1 MSRIAAADR
10 PAPPA
15 LRGARTSCAL
25 LTLLTI
31 LLAWPTPTP
40 TLAVIVRPFYFGLL
54 FWFFR
59 RTARQSPELH
69 GQAMRL
75 VCGGFLV
82 LGLAFLAAAAIHFA
96 GLDRVSATFGY
107 LRDVCERGAFLL
119 LGTSLLAFGLMLW
132 IPQVLANH
140 RLLEQHFAQ
149 QSGQLELAESTRSQ
163 LERRLVD
170 ADRRAML
177 GELAASIAHDLRNP
191 LTIVKGTAES
201 LCRRPRST
209 AEVAEHTAVIRRNIE
224 KADATLNT
232 LIDLGRPRSEAATDL
247 DANAVLREV
256 VELLHVEARRRHVAL
271 HLLPGVGDVTVRT
284 DRALLVQALLNLAL
298 NAVQAT
304 SPGGTVALRARRH
317 ARDAGSKVVLGV
329 EDRGHGLMPNVRD
342 RIGTPFFT
350 TKQGGTGLGLSSCR
364 RIAAEL
370 GGSVG
375 LYPRHR
381 GGARALLQLAAGG
394 AATKAARTIEEEAC
408 LATRS

>member
-1 MSRIAAADR
+1 MARIAAADR

-40 TLAVIVRPFYFGLL
+40 ALAVIVRPFYFGLL

-96 GLDRVSATFGY
+96 GLDRASAAFTY

-140 RLLEQHFAQ
+140 RLLEVHFAQ
-149 QSGQLELAESTRSQ
+149 QSGQLELAESTRSE
-163 LERRLVD
+163 LEQRLVD

-209 AEVAEHTAVIRRNIE
+209 NEVAEHTAVIRRNIE
-224 KADATLNT
+224 KADATLNA
-232 LIDLGRPRSEAATDL
+232 LIDLGRPRSEAATEL
-247 DANAVLREV
+247 DAVAVLREV
-256 VELLHVEARRRHVAL
+256 VELLHVEARRRHVTL
-271 HLLPGVGDVTVRT
+271 RLQPGGGGAVVRA

-304 SPGGTVALRARRH
+304 AAGGTVTLRARRLAAAH
-317 ARDAGSKVVLGV
+317 RRGVVLAV
-329 EDRGHGLMPNVRD
+329 EDRGHGLMPSVRE
-342 RIGTPFFT
+342 RVGTPFFT

-364 RIAAEL
+364 RIAIEL

-375 LYPRHR
+375 LFPRQR
-381 GGARALLQLAAGG
+381 GGARALLLLPAGG
-394 AATKAARTIEEEAC
+394 ASAAATRPIEEPAC

>member
-1 MSRIAAADR
+1 MARIPAADR

-40 TLAVIVRPFYFGLL
+40 ALAVIVRPFYFGLL

-82 LGLAFLAAAAIHFA
+82 LGLAFLAAALIHFA
-96 GLDRVSATFGY
+96 GLDRASAAFTY

-140 RLLEQHFAQ
+140 RLLEVHFAQ
-149 QSGQLELAESTRSQ
+149 QSGQLELAESTRSE
-163 LERRLVD
+163 LEQRLVD

-209 AEVAEHTAVIRRNIE
+209 NEVAEHTAVIRRNIE
-224 KADATLNT
+224 KADATLNA
-232 LIDLGRPRSEAATDL
+232 LIDLGRPRSEAAAEL
-247 DANAVLREV
+247 DAAAVLREV
-256 VELLHVEARRRHVAL
+256 VELLHVEARRRHVTL
-271 HLLPGVGDVTVRT
+271 RLQPGGGGAVVRA

-304 SPGGTVALRARRH
+304 AQGGTVTLRARRLASAH
-317 ARDAGSKVVLGV
+317 RRGVVLAV
-329 EDRGHGLMPNVRD
+329 EDRGHGLMPSVRE
-342 RIGTPFFT
+342 RVGTPFFT

-364 RIAAEL
+364 RIAIEL

-375 LYPRHR
+375 LYPRQR
-381 GGARALLQLAAGG
+381 GGARAMLLLPAGG
-394 AATKAARTIEEEAC
+394 PSAAATRPIEEPAC

>member
-1 MSRIAAADR
+1 MARIAAADR

-40 TLAVIVRPFYFGLL
+40 ALAVIVRPFYFGLL

-82 LGLAFLAAAAIHFA
+82 LGLAFLAAALIHFA
-96 GLDRVSATFGY
+96 GLDRASAAFTY

-140 RLLEQHFAQ
+140 RLLEVHFAQ
-149 QSGQLELAESTRSQ
+149 QSGQLELAESTRSE
-163 LERRLVD
+163 LEQRLVD

-209 AEVAEHTAVIRRNIE
+209 NEVAEHTAVIRRNIE
-224 KADATLNT
+224 KADATLNA
-232 LIDLGRPRSEAATDL
+232 LIDLGRPRSEASTEL
-247 DANAVLREV
+247 DAVAVLREV
-256 VELLHVEARRRHVAL
+256 VELLHVEARRRHVTLRLQHGGGGA
-271 HLLPGVGDVTVRT
+271 VVRT

-304 SPGGTVALRARRH
+304 AQGGTVSLRARRL
-317 ARDAGSKVVLGV
+317 AGAHRRGVVLAV
-329 EDRGHGLMPNVRD
+329 EDRGHGLMPSVRE
-342 RIGTPFFT
+342 RVGTPFFT

-364 RIAAEL
+364 RIAIEL

-375 LYPRHR
+375 LFPRQR
-381 GGARALLQLAAGG
+381 GGARALLLLPAGG
-394 AATKAARTIEEEAC
+394 ASTVATRPIEEPAC